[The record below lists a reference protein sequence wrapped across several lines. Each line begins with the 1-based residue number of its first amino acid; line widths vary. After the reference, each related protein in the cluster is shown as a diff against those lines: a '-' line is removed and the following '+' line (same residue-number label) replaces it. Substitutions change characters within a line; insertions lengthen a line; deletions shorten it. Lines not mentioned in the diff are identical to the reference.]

1 MSKKYYWLKLHRD
14 FFKRHDIRIIE
25 GLENGKDYLLFYMK
39 LLVESVDHE
48 GELRFSETIPYNE
61 QMLATITN
69 TDVDHVRSAVKVFTE
84 LGMMEQFDDG
94 TLYMNQI
101 EKLIGH
107 ETEWAEKKRRY
118 REQLQG
124 TPEEDI
130 VLALSDKSKRQ
141 SKSKSKSKSKREED
155 VMTQSGDSHDI
166 SPSPTRYN
174 NLVDKYGKA
183 VVDDYVQRVKDYADS
198 KGKRYKNY
206 VAAASNW
213 LKKDNVSPRPGWGV
227 VQLARPTDLTAC
239 PQCGGEVRQLHDEAI
254 CRACDSFYVWD
265 GENWKE
271 DPNEEG

>member
-1 MSKKYYWLKLHRD
+1 VGRRAVVSKMRSVQTTIWTKSKKFRECDAVEK
-14 FFKRHDIRIIE
+14 
-25 GLENGKDYLLFYMK
+25 LLF
-39 LLVESVDHE
+39 LFL
-48 GELRFSETIPYNE
+48 
-61 QMLATITN
+61 ITN
-69 TDVDHVRSAVKVFTE
+69 PETSLCGAYEMMLDDIAHYTGIDHRNLPHVFAGLDRRGLARYEGGWVIIPNYKALYDNPKVQKGIERELAELPAHIRDSLSIDYDSPSHPIRNSNSNSNSNLTEKSA
-84 LGMMEQFDDG
+84 
-94 TLYMNQI
+94 
-101 EKLIGH
+101 
-107 ETEWAEKKRRY
+107 
-118 REQLQG
+118 
-124 TPEEDI
+124 
-130 VLALSDKSKRQ
+130 
-141 SKSKSKSKSKREED
+141 
-155 VMTQSGDSHDI
+155 
-166 SPSPTRYN
+166 PSPTRYN

-198 KGKRYKNY
+198 KGKHYRNY